1 MLSVLPRLQN
11 SDASLA
17 LRQVETLKKAV
28 VASF

>member
-17 LRQVETLKKAV
+17 LRQVGTLKK
-28 VASF
+28 SSRC